1 MDQLVSPLRISTIA
15 ATLLLGA
22 AAAAIFAQDRLPLG
36 DLPSGSILLVAQPHH
51 DDHTTDY
58 GMGGLIAR
66 FMEKGFKGYYVR
78 GSNDEKD
85 GVHGYA
91 RNDMINLKETGDAI
105 HILGME
111 KVISLNWR
119 NDFMN
124 PIPLNELREQLIFL
138 IRKYR
143 PDVVLGHNPWEHYQ
157 KNPDHRNVARALVEA
172 YWLAGYET
180 VHPEHFKLGLKPHTA
195 LHYYGKARLDWGLG
209 QVSNIAM
216 ELNESQV
223 GKKERAI
230 AAHRNVYHN
239 PGAKRSTQAE
249 LAAAGLRIPELD
261 SAGDDE
267 ASDLILHWWMNWVS
281 RDIGKKAGVKY
292 AEDYYYMDEL
302 YHLPGLK
309 SYVARSARKKQ

>member
-1 MDQLVSPLRISTIA
+1 MLYPDIFRMRRRSYS
-15 ATLLLGA
+15 LLLLA
-22 AAAAIFAQDRLPLG
+22 AMQLPGHAQERLPLG
-36 DLPSGSILLVAQPHH
+36 ELPPGKVLLVAQPHH

-58 GMGGLIAR
+58 GMGGVIAR
-66 FMEKGFKGYYVR
+66 FVESGYKAYYVR

-85 GVHGYA
+85 GANGYP
-91 RNDMINLKETGDAI
+91 RNDIINLKETVDGI
-105 HILGME
+105 RILGME
-111 KVISLNWR
+111 EVVSLNWR

-157 KNPDHRNVARALVEA
+157 KNPDHRQVARALVEA

-180 VHPEHFKLGLKPHTA
+180 VHPEHFKLGVKPHA
-195 LHYYGKARLDWGLG
+195 AAHFYGKGRLDWGLG
-209 QVSNIAM
+209 QKSNVAL

-223 GKKERAI
+223 RKKERAI

-239 PGAKRSTQAE
+239 PRGKKAFQAR
-249 LAAAGLRIPELD
+249 LAETGQHVPELD
-261 SAGDDE
+261 AVGDDA
-267 ASDLILHWWMNWVS
+267 ASDLVLHWWMNWVS
-281 RDIGKKAGVKY
+281 RDIGRQAGVKY
-292 AEDYYYMDEL
+292 AEDLYQMDEF

-309 SYVARSARKKQ
+309 AYIAANAVKAP

>member
-1 MDQLVSPLRISTIA
+1 MFRPRLAFLQLFAGLVL
-15 ATLLLGA
+15 
-22 AAAAIFAQDRLPLG
+22 AQDRLPLG
-36 DLPSGSILLVAQPHH
+36 KLPPGKVVLVAQPHH

-58 GMGGLIAR
+58 GMGGVIAR
-66 FMEKGFKGYYVR
+66 FVENGYKVYYVR

-85 GVHGYA
+85 GANGYGV
-91 RNDMINLKETGDAI
+91 NDITNLKETRDAAR
-105 HILGME
+105 ILGMTE
-111 KVISLNWR
+111 VISLNWR

-124 PIPLNELREQLIFL
+124 PIPLLELREQLIFL

-143 PDVVLGHNPWEHYQ
+143 PDIVLGHNPWEHYQ

-180 VHPEHFKLGLKPHTA
+180 VHPEHFKLGVQPHFA
-195 LHYYGKARLDWGLG
+195 SHYYGKARLDWGLG
-209 QVSNIAM
+209 QISNVAI

-223 GKKERAI
+223 AKKERAI

-239 PGAKRSTQAE
+239 PRAKRQTQE
-249 LAAAGLRIPELD
+249 RLAAMGMHIPELD
-261 SAGDDE
+261 SASDDE
-267 ASDLILHWWMNWVS
+267 GSDLILHWWMNWVS

-292 AEDYYYMDEL
+292 AEDLYQMDEL

-309 SYVARSARKKQ
+309 AYVEANARQVQ

>member
-1 MDQLVSPLRISTIA
+1 MLYPDIFPMRRRSH
-15 ATLLLGA
+15 TLLLLA
-22 AAAAIFAQDRLPLG
+22 AMQFSGRAQERLPLG
-36 DLPSGSILLVAQPHH
+36 ELPPGKVLLVAQPHH

-58 GMGGLIAR
+58 GMGGVIAK
-66 FMEKGFKGYYVR
+66 FVENGYKAYYVR

-85 GVHGYA
+85 GANGYP
-91 RNDMINLKETGDAI
+91 RNDIINLKETVDGI
-105 HILGME
+105 RILGME
-111 KVISLNWR
+111 GVVSLNWR

-157 KNPDHRNVARALVEA
+157 KNPDHRQVGRALVEA

-180 VHPEHFKLGLKPHTA
+180 VHPEHFKLGVKPHA
-195 LHYYGKARLDWGLG
+195 AAHFYGKGRLDWGLG
-209 QVSNIAM
+209 QKSNVAL

-223 GKKERAI
+223 RKKERAI

-239 PGAKRSTQAE
+239 PRGKKAFQAR
-249 LAAAGLRIPELD
+249 LAENGQYVPELE
-261 SAGDDE
+261 AVDDDA

-281 RDIGKKAGVKY
+281 RDIGRQAGVKY
-292 AEDYYYMDEL
+292 AEDLYQMDEF

-309 SYVARSARKKQ
+309 AYIAANAVKVP

>member
-1 MDQLVSPLRISTIA
+1 MRASIL
-15 ATLLLGA
+15 ATGLFALTV
-22 AAAAIFAQDRLPLG
+22 FAQDRLPLG
-36 DLPSGSILLVAQPHH
+36 ELPPGKVLLVAQPHH

-66 FMEKGFKGYYVR
+66 FVESGYQGYYVR

-91 RNDMINLKETGDAI
+91 RNDIVNLKETEDAI
-105 HILGME
+105 RILGME
-111 KVISLNWR
+111 KAISLNWR

-124 PIPLNELREQLIFL
+124 PIPLNELREQLIYL

-180 VHPEHFKLGLKPHTA
+180 VHPEHFALGLKPHTVS
-195 LHYYGKARLDWGLG
+195 HYYGKARLDWGLG
-209 QVSNIAM
+209 QISNVAM

-223 GKKERAI
+223 AKKERAI

-239 PGAKRSTQAE
+239 PGAKRSTQAQ
-249 LAAAGLRIPELD
+249 LAALGLQIPELD
-261 SAGDDE
+261 NATDDT
-267 ASDLILHWWMNWVS
+267 ASDLILHWWMNHVS
-281 RDIGKKAGVKY
+281 RDIGKKASVKY
-292 AEDYYYMDEL
+292 AEDYYYMGEL

-309 SYVARSARKKQ
+309 SYIASNARKK